1 VKDKDIE
8 PILAVLPKNASYYFC
23 QPDIPRAMDASLLR
37 EKAENAGLTGVA
49 IPNVEKAFQRA
60 VRDASEDDFI
70 FVGGSTF
77 VVAELENL

>member
-1 VKDKDIE
+1 
-8 PILAVLPKNASYYFC
+8 
-23 QPDIPRAMDASLLR
+23 LLR
-37 EKAENAGLTGVA
+37 EKAENVGLTGVA